1 MKRYVFTIWWVV
13 MFLFYAC
20 ETDESP
26 RTIPPEMVIKKYQ
39 EFIDKNRFDAAKNLS
54 TERGKELI
62 EEMEASI
69 PEDLMEYTLLVT
81 KFYEIDCEIE
91 EVSAVCICDLEDDY
105 ERYEALYN
113 LVKVDGRW
121 LVDAP
126 EEDME
131 FEEINEMIDEI
142 IKRGLTN

>member
-1 MKRYVFTIWWVV
+1 MKRYAFIFCCGVI
-13 MFLFYAC
+13 FLLAAC
-20 ETDESP
+20 ESDESP

-54 TERGKELI
+54 TERGKEMI

-81 KFYEIDCEIE
+81 KFYEIDCEINGN
-91 EVSAVCICDLEDDY
+91 AATCICDLEDDY

-113 LVKVDGRW
+113 LVQVEGRW